1 MQPIVMHFGDVT
13 ISAQLNDTAAAHAL
27 CTQLPVVIP
36 MSASSVGICGAA
48 PFELPVDSARIH
60 RGWTNGDINYNPG
73 GGWLAVFFDDEENS
87 QRYGDQFTIGHIEG
101 SIEELRRLTGSY
113 DVTIEARRL

>member
-48 PFELPVDSARIH
+48 PFDAID
-60 RGWTNGDINYNPG
+60 G
-73 GGWLAVFFDDEENS
+73 
-87 QRYGDQFTIGHIEG
+87 
-101 SIEELRRLTGSY
+101 
-113 DVTIEARRL
+113 

>member
-1 MQPIVMHFGDVT
+1 MHFGDVAV
-13 ISAQLNDTAAAHAL
+13 SARLNDTAAARAFAAL
-27 CTQLPVVIP
+27 LPVTVR

-48 PFELPVDSARIH
+48 PLELPVDSARIH

-87 QRYGDQFTIGHIEG
+87 QRYGDQLTIGRIEDG
-101 SIEELRRLTGSY
+101 IEELCRLTGSY